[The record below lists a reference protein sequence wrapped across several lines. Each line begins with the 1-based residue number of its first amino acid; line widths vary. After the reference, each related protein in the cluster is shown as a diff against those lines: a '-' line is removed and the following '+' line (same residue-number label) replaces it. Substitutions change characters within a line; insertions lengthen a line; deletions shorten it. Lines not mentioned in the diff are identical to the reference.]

1 MFTYALSD
9 DKDGPWIL
17 EKDDIICESQFIK
30 SFMLNTR
37 YWWLEGAKTRIL
49 RENIRRA
56 FDEYDISTIAPGY
69 GKIFRGRELV
79 EKEFKKLDTIL
90 AEVDFS
96 KVKAHYIARNHLR

>member
-9 DKDGPWIL
+9 NENGPWII
-17 EKDDIICESQFIK
+17 EKGELACESQFIK

-49 RENIRRA
+49 RNNVRDI
-56 FDEYDISTIAPGY
+56 FKKYDITTIAPGY

-79 EKEFKKLDTIL
+79 IEQFNKLDEIL
-90 AEVDFS
+90 NELDFS
-96 KVKAHYIARNHLR
+96 KTKAHYIARNYLR